1 MGWWWLMFK
10 SNQRVVSFGRTGHQL
25 SCAPRGT
32 LAKEQRGKRSIGC
45 WLSLSIHHNGAAVG
59 SGPWGASFRV
69 QPNLD
74 CGGRGGLLGFVAL
87 ERLNRDALIPLILP
101 MTHWPKCPCFFFFL
115 PAQNSSFLI
124 MQPAGGKTHGVGMIP
139 IDHHWLRVRMHCIY
153 NIL

>member
-74 CGGRGGLLGFVAL
+74 CGGRGGLLGCGTGEVEPWRFQ
-87 ERLNRDALIPLILP
+87 ISP
-101 MTHWPKCPCFFFFL
+101 MTHWLVPIFFFFCRHF
-115 PAQNSSFLI
+115 SSFLI
-124 MQPAGGKTHGVGMIP
+124 IARPVVAPTVLGWWSQWTI
-139 IDHHWLRVRMHCIY
+139 IDSWFFHALY
-153 NIL
+153 L